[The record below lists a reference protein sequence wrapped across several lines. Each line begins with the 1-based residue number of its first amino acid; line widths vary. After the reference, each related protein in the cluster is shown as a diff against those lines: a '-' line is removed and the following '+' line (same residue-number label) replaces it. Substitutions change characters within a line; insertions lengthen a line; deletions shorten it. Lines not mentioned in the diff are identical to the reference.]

1 MLNQIRKGQV
11 RLKITRLKPDIEM
24 KTSMEIFVF
33 VFSSDIYL
41 QEFWKCHKQEIHT
54 VHRFMLVSYYC
65 TKLSWVEITIVIP
78 LCFNKVILRILL
90 GLRLIF
96 GLLINCKISM
106 IVKIMTLLFR
116 IPPGF
121 ISVCYFC
128 FSYRFLLWLFKKI
141 FSMKSS
147 QKRQF
152 LAHEY
157 C

>member
-1 MLNQIRKGQV
+1 MKWRQV
-11 RLKITRLKPDIEM
+11 WRYLYLFFLLT
-24 KTSMEIFVF
+24 F
-33 VFSSDIYL
+33 IYNSFENVINKKYMYIDSCWWVIIA
-41 QEFWKCHKQEIHT
+41 QNYHE
-54 VHRFMLVSYYC
+54 S
-65 TKLSWVEITIVIP
+65 KLLIP

-106 IVKIMTLLFR
+106 ISQIMTQLFR

-128 FSYRFLLWLFKKI
+128 FSYGFWLWLFKKNI